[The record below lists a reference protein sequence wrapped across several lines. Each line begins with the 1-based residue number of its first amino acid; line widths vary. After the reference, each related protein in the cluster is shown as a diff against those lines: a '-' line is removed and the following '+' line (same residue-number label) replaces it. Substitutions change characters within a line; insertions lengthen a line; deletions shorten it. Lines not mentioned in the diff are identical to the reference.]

1 MKNNKIIFFV
11 VFVCAA
17 IMSSLFIFHLRQA
30 PVQTTLNNDYGLIFP
45 VTREIKPF
53 DLVSSDEKKFGIQDL
68 YGHWTLM
75 FFGFTH
81 CSQICPDTLGVIGK
95 AYPKLHAAIP
105 NLQVVLISV
114 DPARDT
120 PDSLK
125 QYTKTFNPDFL
136 AATGKINEV
145 RKLQSQLG
153 IFAEL
158 DNTTTGTD
166 YQIQHTPSI
175 LLINP
180 KGQWA
185 GLFKYGLTPAQFS
198 QAVTDSMQLL
208 ARENA

>member
-1 MKNNKIIFFV
+1 MKNNKIIFFS

-30 PVQTTLNNDYGLIFP
+30 PVKTTLNNDYGLIFP

-53 DLVSSDEKKFGIQDL
+53 DLVSSDEKKFGLNDL

-81 CSQICPDTLGVIGK
+81 CAQVCPETLGVIGK
-95 AYPKLHAAIP
+95 AYPQLSHQIP

-120 PDSLK
+120 PASLK
-125 QYTKTFNPDFL
+125 QYTHTFNTDFL
-136 AATGKINEV
+136 AATGKIDEV

-153 IFAEL
+153 IYSEQE
-158 DNTTTGTD
+158 NGSSTN

-180 KGQWA
+180 KAEWA
-185 GLFKYGLTPAQFS
+185 GLIKYGLNPTELS
-198 QAVTDSMQLL
+198 QAVGDSVKLL
-208 ARENA
+208 RNNNA

>member
-1 MKNNKIIFFV
+1 MKNNKIIFFT
-11 VFVCAA
+11 VFICAA

-30 PVQTTLNNDYGLIFP
+30 PVRTTLNNDYGLIFP
-45 VTREIKPF
+45 ASREIKPF
-53 DLVSSDEKKFGIQDL
+53 SLVSSDEKKFGLQDL
-68 YGHWTLM
+68 TGHWTLM

-81 CSQICPDTLGVIGK
+81 CAQVCPDTLGVIGK
-95 AYPKLHAAIP
+95 VYPQLHTTFP

-120 PDSLK
+120 TDALK
-125 QYTKTFNPDFL
+125 QYTNTFNKDFL

-153 IFAEL
+153 IYSEQ
-158 DNTTTGTD
+158 DNNSSSN

-185 GLFKYGLTPAQFS
+185 GLIKYGLTPSQFS
-198 QAVTDSMQLL
+198 QAVTDSIKSLT
-208 ARENA
+208 